1 MLTARKYRNRASKR
15 VTLSI
20 GSRLK
25 GNAFDL
31 PVPCEIGQVLS
42 LRPLSFSVEP
52 YSRLASGIII
62 KYSTASSGWP
72 SANSSSV
79 RLGRDQLA
87 PVLPRNSVF
96 PEHQVRCSWDTLA
109 LACIRKVA
117 ARSGRHRA
125 GAEDPFQI
133 AAALAATISLAACV
147 APPAAP
153 TIPVAPGPNKTL
165 DRFGAD
171 QAACQQY
178 AAAQISPAVAAANNQ
193 AVGGA
198 LLGTALGAGLG
209 AGIGAAAGNAG
220 KGAAI
225 GAASGGAL
233 GIIGNAGGAPFA
245 QESLQQQYDVMYGQ
259 CMAAQGNSVAS
270 FSAPPAVLP
279 YYGSLSASSH
289 PSSYSGGPPPD

>member
-1 MLTARKYRNRASKR
+1 MNLFK
-15 VTLSI
+15 
-20 GSRLK
+20 
-25 GNAFDL
+25 L
-31 PVPCEIGQVLS
+31 P
-42 LRPLSFSVEP
+42 LRWRQRYLF
-52 YSRLASGIII
+52 
-62 KYSTASSGWP
+62 
-72 SANSSSV
+72 
-79 RLGRDQLA
+79 
-87 PVLPRNSVF
+87 
-96 PEHQVRCSWDTLA
+96 
-109 LACIRKVA
+109 
-117 ARSGRHRA
+117 
-125 GAEDPFQI
+125 

-178 AAAQISPAVAAANNQ
+178 AAAQISPAVVAANNQ

-220 KGAAI
+220 KGASI

-233 GIIGNAGGAPFA
+233 GIIGNADGAPFA

-270 FSAPPAVLP
+270 FSPPPGTTPYSGDLPP
-279 YYGSLSASSH
+279 YY
-289 PSSYSGGPPPD
+289 GGPPPPAPGGAPYPGAPVPPPSY